1 MNLAHGYIPHRLWYF
16 NYEPGESDLCLSSCD
31 GREIE
36 DAVKDGAASFKE
48 VKKLTKAGKSCGKC
62 KKKVK
67 KFMEA
72 ILEEQNIE
80 NPECVCAEPGRD
92 AERRRSR

>member
-16 NYEPGESDLCLSSCD
+16 NYEPGESDLCPSSCD
-31 GREIE
+31 GRGRIE

-48 VKKLTKAGKSCGKC
+48 VKKLTKAGKSCGRR

-72 ILEEQNIE
+72 ILKSEKY
-80 NPECVCAEPGRD
+80 
-92 AERRRSR
+92 

>member
-1 MNLAHGYIPHRLWYF
+1 MNREKVICACHHVTAG
-16 NYEPGESDLCLSSCD
+16 
-31 GREIE
+31 EIE

-72 ILEEQNIE
+72 ILEEKNIE
-80 NPECVCAEPGRD
+80 NPECAKNVEIEND
-92 AERRRSR
+92 LLVDYTSEK